1 MSLGMFVKAGIRIAT
16 MGFALAI
23 FVGVPMSARAGTVVT
38 FDDLPDGTV
47 PDGYGGINWG
57 GVWTSYSESQAPYT
71 PQSAPSRVY
80 TPDTGAG
87 EYTFSFVTPGQAFNG
102 AYFSGISSV
111 DFNLYYQS
119 HLVWTSATLD
129 TSTTPT
135 FLASG
140 YTGPVDTVGVFSSAN
155 DFYVMDNVTYGFGA
169 VPEPSS
175 LTLMGLGALGL
186 IGAAARRSRR
196 RQA

>member
-1 MSLGMFVKAGIRIAT
+1 MSRGIFVKAGSRIAT

-23 FVGVPMSARAGTVVT
+23 FAGVPMSTRAGTVVT
-38 FDDLPDGTV
+38 FEGLPDGTV

-57 GVWTSYSESQAPYT
+57 GVWTNYSEVQSPYT
-71 PQSAPSRVY
+71 PESGTNRVY
-80 TPDTGAG
+80 TPGTGAG
-87 EYTFSFVTPGQAFNG
+87 EYDFSFVTPGQVFNG
-102 AYFSGISSV
+102 AYFAGFSSV

-129 TSTTPT
+129 TSSTPT

-140 YTGPVDTVGVFSSAN
+140 YAGLVDTVGVFSSAN
-155 DFYVMDNVTYGFGA
+155 DFYVMDNVTYGVGA

-186 IGAAARRSRR
+186 IGAAVRRSRR
-196 RQA
+196 RLA